1 MVWVKFIK
9 HFWKSKVSFYN
20 LELLPFSSSLL
31 LLSEQICCEPL
42 IWSWLAWGYL
52 FFCVALNKNNK
63 AKKKI
68 DALSVF
74 FSVCLFFQ
82 HHGQWLFPPRW
93 SPGDL
98 ATFTSFFTPA
108 DRAGASQPCGIKWIF
123 FFPVRRFPSVL
134 SAVRLKHLFVN
145 SWQFGMRHSFL
156 SQPLSCWWCGCEVSS
171 SGAGLASLGRSH
183 SKDGNFSV
191 WWMILRLL
199 SLHVWVSWL
208 RAWEDWWQIKY
219 QTVRMNIECID
230 SVTFFSQRFHH
241 RFL

>member
-52 FFCVALNKNNK
+52 VFCVALNEYNK
-63 AKKKI
+63 DKKI

-74 FSVCLFFQ
+74 FFVCLFFQ

-108 DRAGASQPCGIKWIF
+108 DRAGASQPCGITVP
-123 FFPVRRFPSVL
+123 PVWDKMDF
-134 SAVRLKHLFVN
+134 
-145 SWQFGMRHSFL
+145 
-156 SQPLSCWWCGCEVSS
+156 
-171 SGAGLASLGRSH
+171 
-183 SKDGNFSV
+183 
-191 WWMILRLL
+191 
-199 SLHVWVSWL
+199 
-208 RAWEDWWQIKY
+208 
-219 QTVRMNIECID
+219 
-230 SVTFFSQRFHH
+230 FFSQLEDFFQCYLLSGWSICLWILGSLGWDTASFRSLWVADDVGVKYHQVE
-241 RFL
+241 LVWQA